1 MHRPLLGG
9 RCWVQVAECHVFD
22 RGGAGLHLSTTMAD
36 FNGHDDFISFGD
48 EINSE
53 SHAQENLGEQTLVE
67 DQYDHRGT
75 DRRRAFEQL
84 QRQGGYLN
92 YKQNQ
97 HAASRIRPWT
107 LAVDWEACRNPSE
120 MLHREILAYVDYI
133 SPSEREHRTRAMIVK
148 MITATIESRW
158 PDALVQPFG
167 SFETGLYLPL
177 GDIDLVVSSE
187 HISRS
192 PNALGWIARTLKDR
206 GLANNIQIIAKAK
219 VPIIKFVTTWGGFK
233 VDISLNQANGV
244 TAGKIINNFLARL
257 PALRPLVLIFKA
269 FLSQRDMNEV
279 YNGGLGSY
287 SVVCM
292 VLSFLQLHPKIRNA
306 EIDPSKN
313 LGILLIELFQYYG
326 DYFHYESTG
335 ISLRGGGQLFNKRA
349 RGWGVGLPRQNQS
362 IISIEDPQDP
372 SNDVS
377 RGSYNMNKIRTTLS
391 GGHSALTTI
400 MFERNDQLNAKR
412 QSRYVKLQKPDPVL
426 DADAMSILGSILNVS
441 QETIN
446 HRRMVAELYDSG
458 ALHEAAG
465 VPFEPISTTEHEP
478 PSRPDPKHSPS
489 LLARLGPS
497 NQSSPN
503 KNGRRSSN
511 RKRERSPS
519 PKEFTVLDSDDS
531 AWDAADKGARLAAG
545 DSDSDNEDGRYGVE
559 PVRKRARKEQ
569 PEDVVWISDDSEE
582 DQAPKGGI
590 SIAGASRRAQ
600 MNGVKDM
607 NGQDKNRE
615 RVDKRR
621 EYWRSKGS
629 SGGNEQDDD

>member
-1 MHRPLLGG
+1 
-9 RCWVQVAECHVFD
+9 
-22 RGGAGLHLSTTMAD
+22 
-36 FNGHDDFISFGD
+36 
-48 EINSE
+48 
-53 SHAQENLGEQTLVE
+53 
-67 DQYDHRGT
+67 
-75 DRRRAFEQL
+75 
-84 QRQGGYLN
+84 
-92 YKQNQ
+92 
-97 HAASRIRPWT
+97 
-107 LAVDWEACRNPSE
+107 
-120 MLHREILAYVDYI
+120 
-133 SPSEREHRTRAMIVK
+133 
-148 MITATIESRW
+148 
-158 PDALVQPFG
+158 
-167 SFETGLYLPL
+167 
-177 GDIDLVVSSE
+177 
-187 HISRS
+187 
-192 PNALGWIARTLKDR
+192 
-206 GLANNIQIIAKAK
+206 
-219 VPIIKFVTTWGGFK
+219 
-233 VDISLNQANGV
+233 
-244 TAGKIINNFLARL
+244 
-257 PALRPLVLIFKA
+257 
-269 FLSQRDMNEV
+269 
-279 YNGGLGSY
+279 
-287 SVVCM
+287 
-292 VLSFLQLHPKIRNA
+292 
-306 EIDPSKN
+306 
-313 LGILLIELFQYYG
+313 
-326 DYFHYESTG
+326 
-335 ISLRGGGQLFNKRA
+335 
-349 RGWGVGLPRQNQS
+349 
-362 IISIEDPQDP
+362 
-372 SNDVS
+372 
-377 RGSYNMNKIRTTLS
+377 
-391 GGHSALTTI
+391 
-400 MFERNDQLNAKR
+400 
-412 QSRYVKLQKPDPVL
+412 
-426 DADAMSILGSILNVS
+426 MSILGSILNVS

-519 PKEFTVLDSDDS
+519 PKESTVLDSDNS

-545 DSDSDNEDGRYGVE
+545 DSDSDDEDGRYGVE